1 MFHKILVAVDESD
14 SSHRAVSLAT
24 DLARQ
29 FHASL
34 CLLHAFPPVA
44 DYLGSPVYDQLVQAH
59 TLEGQQLLESL
70 RADIVRQN
78 DDLLVDTQLLE
89 GAPATAILQVAETEG
104 IDLIVVGSHG
114 KNALAKLLV
123 GSVSSTVAQHAHCPV
138 MVVH

>member
-1 MFHKILVAVDESD
+1 MFHKILVAVDDSD
-14 SSHRAVSLAT
+14 SSHRAVSVAT

-29 FHASL
+29 FHATL
-34 CLLHAFPPVA
+34 CLLHAFPHVA

-59 TLEGQQLLESL
+59 TLDGQQLLESL
-70 RADIVRQN
+70 RSEIMQTN
-78 DDLLVDTQLLE
+78 TDLLVDTQLLE

-114 KNALAKLLV
+114 KNALTNLLV
-123 GSVSSTVAQHAHCPV
+123 GSVSSTVSQRAHCPV